1 MTDKVII
8 ALYDEIKQRSYN
20 DIMKNYLSLLKNNL
34 KEYYNDSIKVEFNM
48 KWDYEIN
55 PDYEW

>member
-1 MTDKVII
+1 
-8 ALYDEIKQRSYN
+8 
-20 DIMKNYLSLLKNNL
+20 MKNYLSLLKNNL